1 MLLAIDVGNT
11 QTVVGIYQ
19 DGSLQYRWRVATNK
33 SHTSDELRVKLVPLL
48 ASEGL
53 KLDDVRGVALA
64 SVVPALTMAW
74 CAAAYRM
81 IGKDALVCSAETA
94 GSLFEADYP
103 NPHEIGADR
112 VADAVA
118 AKALYGAPVIVVDF
132 GTATNMEVVD
142 ADGRFIGG
150 VIAPGVETSA
160 SALFSHATKLG
171 AIDLVD
177 PHTAIGHNTEE
188 AIQAGIV
195 YGEADR
201 VDGIIR
207 RIFAQLGYETPV
219 VATGGL
225 ASRVGPVADH
235 HRHQPRVDPRGIAS
249 RVRSA
254 GRRRQRLRRAMRCP
268 TLFRA
273 EPFRRRSCFRPSL
286 TRGRLVGFG
295 ATAGSM
301 WPDGASCVAAYL
313 PQRWLSCAVGGMLL
327 VPVAFGG

>member
-81 IGKDALVCSAETA
+81 IGKAALVCSAETA

-225 ASRVGPVADH
+225 ASRVAA
-235 HRHQPRVDPRGIAS
+235 QSQTITAINPRGIAS

>member
-160 SALFSHATKLG
+160 SALFSHN
-171 AIDLVD
+171 
-177 PHTAIGHNTEE
+177 PEE

-195 YGEADR
+195 YGEVDR

-225 ASRVGPVADH
+225 ASRVAAQSQTITAINPE
-235 HRHQPRVDPRGIAS
+235 
-249 RVRSA
+249 
-254 GRRRQRLRRAMRCP
+254 L
-268 TLFRA
+268 TL
-273 EPFRRRSCFRPSL
+273 EGL
-286 TRGRLVGFG
+286 RLVYEAQEG
-295 ATAGSM
+295 A
-301 WPDGASCVAAYL
+301 ASV
-313 PQRWLSCAVGGMLL
+313 
-327 VPVAFGG
+327 

>member
-225 ASRVGPVADH
+225 ASRVAAQSQTITAINPELT
-235 HRHQPRVDPRGIAS
+235 RGIAS

>member
-11 QTVVGIYQ
+11 QTVLGVYQ
-19 DGSLQYRWRVATNK
+19 DGSLLHCWRVATNK

-48 ASEGL
+48 ASEGMGL
-53 KLDDVRGVALA
+53 ADIHGVALA
-64 SVVPALTMAW
+64 SVVPALTQGW
-74 CAAAYRM
+74 RTAAYRM
-81 IGKDALVCSAETA
+81 IGEEALVCSAETA
-94 GSLFEADYP
+94 GELFEADYP

-132 GTATNMEVVD
+132 GTATNMEVID
-142 ADGRFIGG
+142 AEGRFVGG

-201 VDGIIR
+201 VDGLIQ
-207 RIFAQLGYETPV
+207 RIFAQLGYEAPV

-225 ASRVGPVADH
+225 ATRVAAQSQTITV
-235 HRHQPRVDPRGIAS
+235 VNS
-249 RVRSA
+249 E
-254 GRRRQRLRRAMRCP
+254 L
-268 TLFRA
+268 TL
-273 EPFRRRSCFRPSL
+273 EGL
-286 TRGRLVGFG
+286 RLVHEMQNRG
-295 ATAGSM
+295 
-301 WPDGASCVAAYL
+301 C
-313 PQRWLSCAVGGMLL
+313 CA
-327 VPVAFGG
+327 

>member
-48 ASEGL
+48 APEGL

-188 AIQAGIV
+188 A
-195 YGEADR
+195 
-201 VDGIIR
+201 
-207 RIFAQLGYETPV
+207 
-219 VATGGL
+219 
-225 ASRVGPVADH
+225 
-235 HRHQPRVDPRGIAS
+235 
-249 RVRSA
+249 
-254 GRRRQRLRRAMRCP
+254 
-268 TLFRA
+268 
-273 EPFRRRSCFRPSL
+273 
-286 TRGRLVGFG
+286 
-295 ATAGSM
+295 
-301 WPDGASCVAAYL
+301 
-313 PQRWLSCAVGGMLL
+313 
-327 VPVAFGG
+327 

>member
-112 VADAVA
+112 VAAQSQT
-118 AKALYGAPVIVVDF
+118 I
-132 GTATNMEVVD
+132 
-142 ADGRFIGG
+142 
-150 VIAPGVETSA
+150 
-160 SALFSHATKLG
+160 
-171 AIDLVD
+171 
-177 PHTAIGHNTEE
+177 TAINPELTLE
-188 AIQAGIV
+188 
-195 YGEADR
+195 
-201 VDGIIR
+201 
-207 RIFAQLGYETPV
+207 
-219 VATGGL
+219 GL
-225 ASRVGPVADH
+225 
-235 HRHQPRVDPRGIAS
+235 
-249 RVRSA
+249 
-254 GRRRQRLRRAMRCP
+254 
-268 TLFRA
+268 
-273 EPFRRRSCFRPSL
+273 
-286 TRGRLVGFG
+286 RLVYEAQEG
-295 ATAGSM
+295 A
-301 WPDGASCVAAYL
+301 ASV
-313 PQRWLSCAVGGMLL
+313 
-327 VPVAFGG
+327 

>member
-150 VIAPGVETSA
+150 VIAPGVET
-160 SALFSHATKLG
+160 
-171 AIDLVD
+171 
-177 PHTAIGHNTEE
+177 EE
-188 AIQAGIV
+188 AIQACIV

-225 ASRVGPVADH
+225 ASRVAAQSQTITAINPE
-235 HRHQPRVDPRGIAS
+235 
-249 RVRSA
+249 
-254 GRRRQRLRRAMRCP
+254 L
-268 TLFRA
+268 TL
-273 EPFRRRSCFRPSL
+273 EGL
-286 TRGRLVGFG
+286 RLVYEAQEG
-295 ATAGSM
+295 A
-301 WPDGASCVAAYL
+301 ASV
-313 PQRWLSCAVGGMLL
+313 
-327 VPVAFGG
+327 

>member
-1 MLLAIDVGNT
+1 MVASMADDAIVFAMANPTPEIFPDEARAARAR
-11 QTVVGIYQ
+11 VVGTGRSDFPNQVNNVIAFP
-19 DGSLQYRWRVATNK
+19 GIFKGALQARAERIT
-33 SHTSDELRVKLVPLL
+33 EPMKL
-48 ASEGL
+48 AAAE
-53 KLDDVRGVALA
+53 ALA
-64 SVVPALTMAW
+64 
-74 CAAAYRM
+74 
-81 IGKDALVCSAETA
+81 ALVSEEELTEEFIMPDPFD
-94 GSLFEADYP
+94 S
-103 NPHEIGADR
+103 R

-201 VDGIIR
+201 MDGIIR

-225 ASRVGPVADH
+225 ASRVAAQSQTITAINPE
-235 HRHQPRVDPRGIAS
+235 
-249 RVRSA
+249 
-254 GRRRQRLRRAMRCP
+254 L
-268 TLFRA
+268 TL
-273 EPFRRRSCFRPSL
+273 EGL
-286 TRGRLVGFG
+286 RLVYEAQEG
-295 ATAGSM
+295 A
-301 WPDGASCVAAYL
+301 ASV
-313 PQRWLSCAVGGMLL
+313 
-327 VPVAFGG
+327 

>member
-94 GSLFEADYP
+94 GALFEADYP

-160 SALFSHATKLG
+160 SALFS
-171 AIDLVD
+171 
-177 PHTAIGHNTEE
+177 
-188 AIQAGIV
+188 
-195 YGEADR
+195 
-201 VDGIIR
+201 
-207 RIFAQLGYETPV
+207 
-219 VATGGL
+219 
-225 ASRVGPVADH
+225 
-235 HRHQPRVDPRGIAS
+235 
-249 RVRSA
+249 
-254 GRRRQRLRRAMRCP
+254 
-268 TLFRA
+268 
-273 EPFRRRSCFRPSL
+273 
-286 TRGRLVGFG
+286 
-295 ATAGSM
+295 
-301 WPDGASCVAAYL
+301 
-313 PQRWLSCAVGGMLL
+313 
-327 VPVAFGG
+327 

>member
-1 MLLAIDVGNT
+1 
-11 QTVVGIYQ
+11 
-19 DGSLQYRWRVATNK
+19 
-33 SHTSDELRVKLVPLL
+33 
-48 ASEGL
+48 
-53 KLDDVRGVALA
+53 
-64 SVVPALTMAW
+64 
-74 CAAAYRM
+74 
-81 IGKDALVCSAETA
+81 
-94 GSLFEADYP
+94 
-103 NPHEIGADR
+103 
-112 VADAVA
+112 
-118 AKALYGAPVIVVDF
+118 VIVVDF

-225 ASRVGPVADH
+225 ASRVAAQSQTITAINPE
-235 HRHQPRVDPRGIAS
+235 
-249 RVRSA
+249 
-254 GRRRQRLRRAMRCP
+254 L
-268 TLFRA
+268 TL
-273 EPFRRRSCFRPSL
+273 EGL
-286 TRGRLVGFG
+286 RLVYEAQEG
-295 ATAGSM
+295 A
-301 WPDGASCVAAYL
+301 ASV
-313 PQRWLSCAVGGMLL
+313 
-327 VPVAFGG
+327 